1 MKNILVIAVI
11 FFTFS
16 CTKSSSNSFDKN
28 NLITMETSS
37 GKKFSTSNI
46 TRVLQ
51 TTSGVFYFNADP
63 FDTYRKFYFF
73 TGNFD
78 VNNSL
83 TLEINLNGTNMISS
97 TNSNSSVT
105 INNKNYDD
113 IKLVINLTSNVYPG
127 LVAGTYSIYDNL
139 SPAILICK
147 GSFSYNAK

>member
-1 MKNILVIAVI
+1 MKNVILIIVI
-11 FFTFS
+11 FFACS
-16 CTKSSSNSFDKN
+16 CTKSSSSSNDKN

-63 FDTYRKFYFF
+63 FSTYRKFYFF

-83 TLEINLNGTNMISS
+83 TLEINLNGSNLISS

-105 INNKNYDD
+105 INNKDYDD
-113 IKLVINLTSNVYPG
+113 VKLVVNLTSNNYPG
-127 LVAGTYSIYDNL
+127 LIAGNYSVYDNL
-139 SPAILICK
+139 SPTILICK
-147 GSFSYNAK
+147 GTFNYDSK